1 MIPSEWL
8 DAAEERLKGKIHRTP
23 LTYDAERGLY
33 LKWENHQKTGSFKAR
48 GSINKVLTLEDWE
61 REMGIV
67 TASAGNHGQGVAL
80 AGQMLG
86 TPVRVFVP
94 KDAPEIK
101 VDAIRAF
108 GVDVIIVDGGYHAA
122 EDGRAQRASGD

>member
-1 MIPSEWL
+1 MIPIEWL
-8 DAAEERLKGKIHRTP
+8 DAAKERLDGKVHRTP

-33 LKWENHQKTGSFKAR
+33 LKWENQQKTGSFKAR
-48 GSINKVLTLEDWE
+48 GAINKVLTLEDWE

-80 AGQMLG
+80 AGKMLD

-94 KDAPEIK
+94 KNAPAVKI
-101 VDAIRAF
+101 DAIRAL
-108 GVDVIIVDGGYHAA
+108 GAEVEVVDGG
-122 EDGRAQRASGD
+122 